1 MTNRYYPNGA
11 PLNYLCD
18 GMFYPAM
25 CLRDL
30 QNGAVDKPLFSRV
43 IHLIL
48 SLITVIFQYQS
59 NKKGLLT

>member
-1 MTNRYYPNGA
+1 MISSARRLRNDSSDTVSVVEIGQTDTVNEVFTVMYEGRHFGA

-30 QNGAVDKPLFSRV
+30 
-43 IHLIL
+43 
-48 SLITVIFQYQS
+48 
-59 NKKGLLT
+59 